1 MSLIQD
7 QFLKMDQVCEILQID
22 RSQFYKLRKRGQFP
36 PTVMIGYHP
45 RWSLIELQK
54 TLISKTKKG

>member
-1 MSLIQD
+1 MTFIKD
-7 QFLKMDQVCEILQID
+7 QFLNMDQVCEILQID

-45 RWSLIELQK
+45 RWSLIELHGILK
-54 TLISKTKKG
+54 SKSNKE